1 MDNFLDAQLSRH
13 YDELDRLEAIA
24 AADQQP
30 LQTWY
35 VITSAWEEHAS
46 DRAHLGELL
55 ADAATSGLQATVE
68 TIPF

>member
-1 MDNFLDAQLSRH
+1 MDYFLDLQLTRYYH
-13 YDELDRLEAIA
+13 EMDRLEAIA
-24 AADQQP
+24 AAEKQP
-30 LQTWY
+30 RQGWY

-55 ADAATSGLQATVE
+55 ADAATSGLQATIE

>member
-1 MDNFLDAQLSRH
+1 MDSFL
-13 YDELDRLEAIA
+13 
-24 AADQQP
+24 QP
-30 LQTWY
+30 MQTWY

>member
-1 MDNFLDAQLSRH
+1 MDYFLDLQLSRH
-13 YDELDRLEAIA
+13 YDEMDRLEAIA
-24 AADQQP
+24 AAEQQP
-30 LQTWY
+30 MQTWY

-55 ADAATSGLQATVE
+55 ADAATSGLQATIE

>member
-1 MDNFLDAQLSRH
+1 MDSFL
-13 YDELDRLEAIA
+13 
-24 AADQQP
+24 QP
-30 LQTWY
+30 MQTWY
-35 VITSAWEEHAS
+35 VITSAWEERAS

>member
-1 MDNFLDAQLSRH
+1 MDYFLDLQLSRH
-13 YDELDRLEAIA
+13 YDEMDRMEAIA
-24 AADQQP
+24 VAEP
-30 LQTWY
+30 MQTWY

-55 ADAATSGLQATVE
+55 ADAATSGLQATIE